1 MGDERDSA
9 LSFLFSKLR
18 LSLGSGKRVWIK
30 MRHHSHTP
38 QVLPSSLYHPRPL
51 PAPPDCGHRPA
62 VGKGLETAARLRC
75 RLQWNLNASEPATQK
90 GGRCRAALPLAV
102 GPRPRGEQRGSRANQ
117 RRDRGMAGAGANG
130 RGAVAPGLSHGGS
143 AAGRERLRESRWTV
157 GSDRWARVAVA
168 GLWSAPNCEW
178 VSEWVRERSGAGLI
192 VTGSFPVLWGFSPPV
207 VGLWF

>member
-18 LSLGSGKRVWIK
+18 LSLGSGKWVWIN

-117 RRDRGMAGAGANG
+117 RAGPRHGGGGRKRPRGGGAGF
-130 RGAVAPGLSHGGS
+130 
-143 AAGRERLRESRWTV
+143 ESR
-157 GSDRWARVAVA
+157 
-168 GLWSAPNCEW
+168 
-178 VSEWVRERSGAGLI
+178 RERSR
-192 VTGSFPVLWGFSPPV
+192 P
-207 VGLWF
+207 